1 LNIVLQRLRTSI
13 MFNESVVVITGGGSG
28 IGRATALAF
37 GRHGARVV
45 IGNRNA
51 STGEETVAA
60 IRATGGTALF
70 VPTDV
75 TQPVAVRAL
84 IDTTVATFGRLDI
97 AFNNA
102 GWFGPVAPLADQD
115 EREFDPVF
123 DTNVRGTFLCMKYE
137 LAQMLKQG
145 QGIIINNAS
154 TTGARNSTVGVAL
167 YAAAK
172 AAVISL
178 TRSAAMEYAAQGVR
192 INAVAP
198 GRIATGM
205 LAKAGGGNPERFA
218 AVIPMRRLGTP
229 EEVAEAVLWLASP
242 AASFVTGQVLGVDG
256 GYLAS

>member
-1 LNIVLQRLRTSI
+1 MFDERVVL
-13 MFNESVVVITGGGSG
+13 ITGGGSG

-45 IGNRNA
+45 VGNRDRDA
-51 STGEETVAA
+51 GEATVAA
-60 IRATGGTALF
+60 IQAMGGTALF

-75 TQPVAVRAL
+75 TRPTAVRAL
-84 IDTTVATFGRLDI
+84 IDAAVETFGRLDV

-102 GWFGPVAPLADQD
+102 GWFGSVAPLAEQD
-115 EREFDPVF
+115 EHEFDPVF
-123 DTNVRGTFLCMKYE
+123 DTNVRGVFLCMKYE

-145 QGIIINNAS
+145 QGVIINNAS
-154 TTGARNSTVGVAL
+154 TTGIRNSTMGVAL

-178 TRSAAMEYAAQGVR
+178 TRSAAIEYAAHGVR

-198 GRIATGM
+198 GRIATDM

-218 AVIPMRRLGTP
+218 AVIPMRRLGTS
-229 EEVAEAVLWLASP
+229 EEVAQAVLWLASS

>member
-1 LNIVLQRLRTSI
+1 

-51 STGEETVAA
+51 SAGKETVAA

-115 EREFDPVF
+115 EREFGSCF
-123 DTNVRGTFLCMKYE
+123 RHKCT
-137 LAQMLKQG
+137 
-145 QGIIINNAS
+145 
-154 TTGARNSTVGVAL
+154 RNLFVH
-167 YAAAK
+167 
-172 AAVISL
+172 
-178 TRSAAMEYAAQGVR
+178 
-192 INAVAP
+192 
-198 GRIATGM
+198 
-205 LAKAGGGNPERFA
+205 
-218 AVIPMRRLGTP
+218 
-229 EEVAEAVLWLASP
+229 EV
-242 AASFVTGQVLGVDG
+242 
-256 GYLAS
+256 

>member
-1 LNIVLQRLRTSI
+1 MLDK
-13 MFNESVVVITGGGSG
+13 SVVLITGGGSG

-37 GRHGARVV
+37 GRRGACVV
-45 IGNRNA
+45 IGNRDA
-51 STGEETVAA
+51 HAGEETAA
-60 IRATGGTALF
+60 IIQKMGGTALF

-75 TQPVAVRAL
+75 TRSAAVRAL
-84 IDTTVATFGRLDI
+84 IDTAITTFGRLDV

-102 GWFGPVAPLADQD
+102 GWFGSVAPLAEQD

-123 DTNVRGTFLCMKYE
+123 DTNVRGVFLCMKYE
-137 LAQMLKQG
+137 LAQMQKQG
-145 QGIIINNAS
+145 WGVIINNAS
-154 TTGARNSTVGVAL
+154 TTGVRNSTVGVAL

-172 AAVISL
+172 AAVIAL
-178 TRSAAMEYAAQGVR
+178 TRSAAIEYAARGIR

-198 GRIATGM
+198 GRIATDM
-205 LAKAGGGNPERFA
+205 LAKAGGGDPERFA
-218 AVIPMRRLGTP
+218 AVIPLRRLGTP